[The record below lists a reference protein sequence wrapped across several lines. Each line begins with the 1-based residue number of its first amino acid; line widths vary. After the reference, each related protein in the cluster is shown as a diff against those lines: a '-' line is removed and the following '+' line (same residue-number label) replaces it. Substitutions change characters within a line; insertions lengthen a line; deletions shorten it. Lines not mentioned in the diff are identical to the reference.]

1 MNEASLENK
10 KVHLQTLL
18 DELSNSITATDRRY
32 FHLQTIENLI
42 FHFDE
47 IKTENDK
54 NWVYNGLVIYF
65 NKCAELV
72 PSIDRETSRNMYY
85 DYIDNITDYYYKN
98 LGFSLL
104 TNRSIVYLIY
114 FIVLVLC
121 FIFFNYYVVLFAASF
136 FVFRIIVLFKK
147 YKDRKVYS
155 LWW

>member
-1 MNEASLENK
+1 M
-10 KVHLQTLL
+10 LL

-65 NKCAELV
+65 NKCAELA
-72 PSIDRETSRNMYY
+72 PSIDRETSMNMYY

-114 FIVLVLC
+114 FIVLLLC
-121 FIFFNYYVVLFAASF
+121 LIFFNYYVVLLAASF